1 MSLISTNT
9 ISQGDTR
16 ETGLTQI
23 CNHGGEI
30 FECIK
35 RKRWPG
41 AAAVIVSVVWL
52 CKGKYKYQKELDG
65 KKVDKITSYLV
76 DKGGNDSPLPLKVN
90 AHQSFQG
97 SVLLGMG
104 FTFEELTPEEEI
116 TSESNSIRVMNELI
130 ESDPKNKERIFPYL
144 GGDELNSNCRGLPE
158 RYTVD
163 LMVYH

>member
-41 AAAVIVSVVWL
+41 AASVIVSVVWI
-52 CKGKYKYQKELDG
+52 CKGEYKHQKLLDG
-65 KKVDKITSYLV
+65 EVVEKITSYLV
-76 DKGGNDSPLPLKVN
+76 DEGGNDSPLPPKTNVNQPLSDLTYLEWDSLLKSL
-90 AHQSFQG
+90 H
-97 SVLLGMG
+97 
-104 FTFEELTPEEEI
+104 
-116 TSESNSIRVMNELI
+116 
-130 ESDPKNKERIFPYL
+130 
-144 GGDELNSNCRGLPE
+144 
-158 RYTVD
+158 
-163 LMVYH
+163 LMRSSLANRTLFRS